1 LYDLIGR
8 RVKLPKRPS
17 LSEAQ
22 RVAATL
28 REEFGAERALK
39 RCAQECALARRAR
52 SRKRYMFWAEVTKI
66 VEASADATSREG
78 GEHDALEVLA
88 TVERI
93 SELAGAFATMALDA
107 GLPRIAQL
115 LTLARA
121 HAANEARAR
130 APRAPEPGADEPAR
144 DAEDREAG
152 SERTET
158 AAQRMAHF
166 RGQRENLSRIA

>member
-88 TVERI
+88 
-93 SELAGAFATMALDA
+93 
-107 GLPRIAQL
+107 QL